1 MFQYQSC
8 MKGYDKWTWG
18 CKSIVGTLTPWQG
31 GWGATR
37 WVRQHVR
44 QQGCRY
50 GRRAHGERP
59 SKRRQVPLRSLSVQ
73 VAKTIGSLH
82 SLQQQ
87 TTINAQC
94 SLFASPH
101 TPYPPSHFEQYLLW
115 SWYLGHLGALPETN
129 FSTQCSQDFKLLKES
144 GDGPLQGITN
154 IAGLAVCT
162 IDVAVE
168 SPACECG
175 RYQVQNEI
183 DDHQWGG
190 QPSPKSERHC
200 W

>member
-1 MFQYQSC
+1 MFQYQNC

-31 GWGATR
+31 GWGAMR

-50 GRRAHGERP
+50 DRRAHGERP

-94 SLFASPH
+94 SFLASAH
-101 TPYPPSHFEQYLLW
+101 TPYPPSHFERYLLW
-115 SWYLGHLGALPETN
+115 SWYLRHYDWEHFPKRILAHDVPQILSCQKSTSQEMARFRALPT
-129 FSTQCSQDFKLLKES
+129 
-144 GDGPLQGITN
+144 
-154 IAGLAVCT
+154 
-162 IDVAVE
+162 
-168 SPACECG
+168 
-175 RYQVQNEI
+175 
-183 DDHQWGG
+183 
-190 QPSPKSERHC
+190 
-200 W
+200 